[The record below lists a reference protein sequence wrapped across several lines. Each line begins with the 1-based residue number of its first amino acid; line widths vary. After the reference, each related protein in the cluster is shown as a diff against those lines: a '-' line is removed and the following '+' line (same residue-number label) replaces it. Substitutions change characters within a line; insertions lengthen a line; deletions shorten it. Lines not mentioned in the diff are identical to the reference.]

1 MISSERDRSGA
12 QNQKCGSCVVAVT
25 AAIDFLLVK
34 NLDQVTDW
42 TLNVKKVSF
51 TFKCVFSLKRTMS
64 PIIDGDR

>member
-12 QNQKCGSCVVAVT
+12 QNQKYGFFVVAVT
-25 AAIDFLLVK
+25 AATGVLLVK
-34 NLDQVTDW
+34 NRDQVSDW
-42 TLNVKKVSF
+42 TRNVKKVSF